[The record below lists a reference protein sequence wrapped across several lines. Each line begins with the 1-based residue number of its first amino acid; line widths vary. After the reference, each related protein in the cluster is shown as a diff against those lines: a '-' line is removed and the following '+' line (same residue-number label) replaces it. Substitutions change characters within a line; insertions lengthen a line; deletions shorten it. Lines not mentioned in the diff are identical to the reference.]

1 MTLVQLWQDE
11 GGPVWRQAQILT
23 KDGAG
28 RIVIPVIM
36 RTGRPSKVWPL
47 EEEQSFT
54 AGVGPSKTM
63 DVVPSSPGQGRKREV
78 VMVRDVVTGPQTI
91 IMRVADG
98 SSEKER

>member
-1 MTLVQLWQDE
+1 M
-11 GGPVWRQAQILT
+11 WRQAEILPRG
-23 KDGAG
+23 GAG
-28 RIVIPVIM
+28 LIAM
-36 RTGRPSKVWPL
+36 RVRMTTHRLSKVWPL

-98 SSEKER
+98 RSEKER